1 MTQITAYTDGSAT
14 TFHPYLGGFGI
25 YFPHGNIRI
34 KKGWSHTKTGRQELY
49 AVLYCLRSIK
59 NKQAKV
65 TIYSDSQYVCNTVNE
80 WIEGWERNMWY
91 DKKNVDIL
99 KQLLIELRKFAYYP
113 RLIHIKGHQEVTCK
127 HTKGNSLADELA
139 NYRNHSSYEV
149 DITPTGL
156 NEIEKQDYFEKDG
169 KMYLKPDLYQITKKN
184 KNKTYKEINDFMDS
198 RDCDTTEI
206 DIY

>member
-127 HTKGNSLADELA
+127 HTEGNNIVDHLAD
-139 NYRNHSSYEV
+139 YRNHSSYEV
-149 DITPTGL
+149 DIMPKDL
-156 NEIEKQDYFEKDG
+156 NEIEKQDYFEKDK

-198 RDCDTTEI
+198 KDCGATEI